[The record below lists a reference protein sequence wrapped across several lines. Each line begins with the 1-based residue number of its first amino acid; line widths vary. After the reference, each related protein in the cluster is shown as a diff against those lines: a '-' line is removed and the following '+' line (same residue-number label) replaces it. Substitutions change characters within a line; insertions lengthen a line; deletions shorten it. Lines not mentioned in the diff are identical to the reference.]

1 MIVNQCFGTDNR
13 AETCFLFCYDCR
25 KTIESKMKRGNIMKN
40 IKNICHYDSSYELL
54 SETFGDDIFDE
65 LTEDEREYL
74 ECVDDY
80 EGMSFYVVNEDT
92 VLCCDSNGDVIGNP
106 ACLEEFKRDM
116 FDLARAE
123 VYA

>member
-1 MIVNQCFGTDNR
+1 
-13 AETCFLFCYDCR
+13 
-25 KTIESKMKRGNIMKN
+25 MKN
-40 IKNICHYDSSYELL
+40 IKNIHHYESSYDLL
-54 SETFGDDIFDE
+54 SDTFGDDVFDE

-92 VLCCDSNGDVIGNP
+92 VLCCDSNGDVVGNP
-106 ACLEEFKRDM
+106 VALEEFRRTL
-116 FDLARAE
+116 FDLAREE

>member
-1 MIVNQCFGTDNR
+1 
-13 AETCFLFCYDCR
+13 
-25 KTIESKMKRGNIMKN
+25 MKN
-40 IKNICHYDSSYELL
+40 IKNIHHYDSSYELL

-80 EGMSFYVVNEDT
+80 EGMSFYVVNGDT
-92 VLCCDSNGDVIGNP
+92 VLCCDSLGDVVGNP
-106 ACLEEFKRDM
+106 VALEEFRRTL
-116 FDLARAE
+116 FDLAREE